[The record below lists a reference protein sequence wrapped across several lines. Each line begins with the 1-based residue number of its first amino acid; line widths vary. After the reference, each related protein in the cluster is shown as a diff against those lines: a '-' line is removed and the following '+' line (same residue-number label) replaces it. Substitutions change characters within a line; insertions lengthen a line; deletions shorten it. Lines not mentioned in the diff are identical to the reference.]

1 MRAPLTYV
9 ADVNPEQTVA
19 QVNELPED
27 RNFAEDEEVMAYIVN
42 HVLPIIDYT
51 VQNRGSLSE
60 KWAANRRMDL
70 QIFDDNRKYVGRSNT
85 YMPAWS
91 RANKTLIANMSAG
104 LFPSDEYLDVIART
118 PGVMDE
124 ESKLM
129 KSYLLHQFGTVAKV
143 PNKIKPFLRE
153 FGNTGNAVL
162 KFSWNQERKNM
173 RKRSLLNPNMMM
185 SDGRQ
190 SPAYHEGLSVSVRS
204 IHNVFFFPMTAESLQ
219 DIQLITEVVQVSNG
233 YVREM
238 TRKKAWANGEQ
249 AIGNRTEMN
258 KLLQSARLIEEKD
271 NASDEP
277 ANVAS
282 TGDLGQTY
290 LLETYTY
297 MKLPKSAYN
306 ADEDTEAPVPV
317 QIISCGG
324 TLLNVRRNPFFH
336 QAPPYLVARDNVHA
350 GSFYGRGLAEMVAGL
365 QHLANDFA
373 NQGNDAA
380 IYALNPIVKVNTSY
394 LKGLPPKM
402 RPGAV
407 WRMTDIDKGM
417 AFDRPPME
425 LIQGGQSMLQFYLGA
440 VSDYGGAPPVL
451 QGQSG
456 GRSAKTATGAQ
467 ILQRN
472 ALQPLQDVIE
482 DIETDVLTPL
492 MYHTQCLAR
501 QFQDRME
508 GLMVMGKPQELDPA
522 IFEKEFEFRVL
533 ASSQMVNQQM
543 RAQSV
548 QQYLMA
554 VTPLIPYLMQIGYKF
569 DPAPLLRNMYYDGFG
584 FRGFEDI
591 LQRVAPPNIM
601 GPPPEGEEERGAP
614 GQQTP
619 PLPPNV
625 SGFPGG
631 EQMANPVPG
640 EGDELGSVQ
649 APAQQL
655 AALFGATGGAL

>member
-9 ADVNPEQTVA
+9 ADVNPEQTTA
-19 QVNELPED
+19 MVNELPED
-27 RNFAEDEEVMAYIVN
+27 RNFADDADVVAYITN
-42 HVLPIIDYT
+42 HILPIIDYT
-51 VQNRGSLSE
+51 VQNRSALSE

-70 QIFDDNRKYVGRSNT
+70 QIFDDNRKYVGRSAT
-85 YMPAWS
+85 YVPAWA
-91 RANKTLIANMSAG
+91 RANTTLIANMSAG
-104 LFPSDEYLDVIART
+104 LFPSDEYLDVIARST
-118 PGVMDE
+118 DAGDE
-124 ESKLM
+124 ESKMM
-129 KSYLLHQFGTVAKV
+129 KSYLLHQFGTVGKV

-173 RKRSLLNPNMMM
+173 RKRSALNPNMMAT
-185 SDGRQ
+185 DGRQ

-238 TRKKAWANGEQ
+238 MRKKAWVNGEM
-249 AIGNRTEMN
+249 AISNRTEMD
-258 KLLQSARLIEEKD
+258 KLLQEARLIEEKD
-271 NASDEP
+271 KASDES
-277 ANVAS
+277 ANMAS

-297 MKLPKSAYN
+297 MKLPKPAYN
-306 ADEDTEAPVPV
+306 ADEDTDAPVPV

-324 TLLNVRRNPFFH
+324 IFLNVRRNPFFH
-336 QAPPYLVARDNVHA
+336 QAPPYLMARANVHA
-350 GSFYGRGLAEMVAGL
+350 GSFYGRGMAEAVAGL

-380 IYALNPIVKVNTSY
+380 IYALNPQVAVNTSY
-394 LKGLPPKM
+394 LKGPPPKM
-402 RPGAV
+402 RPGVV

-417 AFDRPPME
+417 KFFHPPLE
-425 LIQGGQSMLQFYLGA
+425 LLQGGQQMLQFYLGA

-451 QGQSG
+451 QGQSAG
-456 GRSAKTATGAQ
+456 KGAKTATGAQ

-508 GLMVMGKPQELDPA
+508 GLMVMGKPKELDPN
-522 IFEKEFEFRVL
+522 IFEKEFEFRFL

-548 QQYLMA
+548 QQYLGA

-601 GPPPEGEEERGAP
+601 GPQAP
-614 GQQTP
+614 GAEGGQGASPGGP
-619 PLPPNV
+619 PAPPNV

-631 EQMANPVPG
+631 EQMMNPVPG
-640 EGDELGSVQ
+640 EGDELGAVQ
-649 APAQQL
+649 DPAQQL
-655 AALFGATGGAL
+655 AALFGATGGAP